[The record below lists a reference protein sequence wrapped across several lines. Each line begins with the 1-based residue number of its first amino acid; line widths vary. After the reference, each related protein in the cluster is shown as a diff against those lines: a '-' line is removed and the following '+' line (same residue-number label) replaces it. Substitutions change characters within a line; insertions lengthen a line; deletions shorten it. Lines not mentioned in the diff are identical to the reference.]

1 MVDYSPL
8 WYTMKQRKITT
19 YMLINKGGI
28 NPRTINNLKHN
39 RGITVATLEQLC
51 NLLECTP
58 NDVLKFVPD
67 EE

>member
-1 MVDYSPL
+1 MVDYAPL
-8 WYTMKQRKITT
+8 WKTMSDKKITT
-19 YMLINKGGI
+19 YSLINKYGI

-67 EE
+67 KE